1 MSWTF
6 FSPQL
11 NRQSHL
17 ICSWIW
23 ENNVMYASELTTT
36 AGKTN
41 FPGGIRRLMKSDWF
55 LLIPANVGP
64 LHQISW
70 SSPAFYPQRNDL
82 ILDKHRV
89 IHPGSW
95 IIHSIVHSRWGW
107 HGLWGLLFFGA
118 GGWFTACSV
127 ARGRENGR
135 GIRQTVFGRR
145 DVARS
150 VKAGAWC
157 EREHPRHVHTR
168 WCYVIVF
175 TV

>member
-1 MSWTF
+1 MSVKWMIKKIHHPWAELF

-70 SSPAFYPQRNDL
+70 SSPAFHPQRNDL
-82 ILDKHRV
+82 ILDKHRDRV

-107 HGLWGLLFFGA
+107 HGLWGLLFFGVGGGMVGSPPGSRSRERA
-118 GGWFTACSV
+118 G
-127 ARGRENGR
+127 N
-135 GIRQTVFGRR
+135 
-145 DVARS
+145 
-150 VKAGAWC
+150 
-157 EREHPRHVHTR
+157 
-168 WCYVIVF
+168 
-175 TV
+175 